1 MKTLVLSM
9 ISIAATVAAMTACT
23 SESDPIDDLNP
34 KDAKVEI
41 KMTAGV
47 GAITTKAAATTAFNN
62 TSITLLRQDVNNTGG
77 VTDWGASAILHTY
90 SLTGENITLDNGQK
104 YFNNDVNLK
113 SIFVGY
119 SNVAKA
125 TNNNN
130 GKISYTITGQE
141 DLLCTQ
147 ELNVG
152 TKTAQVENPELNF
165 KHLLSQVEIKVVGTT
180 KANDVFGQINTIS
193 LIMPTAV
200 TADLKTATATAT
212 SNAANE
218 SIEIFDNTTN
228 PKSISDLA
236 ALSDLGSVFVLP
248 GYGQTGSELKI
259 EIATTP
265 KAGESKDIEVSIDN
279 ITTTIGNNPVLG
291 LQAGYKHV
299 ITLTFNDNIT
309 ITSSIESIGEGGN
322 GSGEIGG

>member
-1 MKTLVLSM
+1 
-9 ISIAATVAAMTACT
+9 
-23 SESDPIDDLNP
+23 
-34 KDAKVEI
+34 
-41 KMTAGV
+41 MTAGV
-47 GAITTKAAATTAFNN
+47 GAITTKADATTAFSN
-62 TSITLLRQDVNNTGG
+62 TSITLLRQDVNNTSGKA
-77 VTDWGASAILHTY
+77 DWGTSAISHTY
-90 SLTGENITLDNGQK
+90 SLTGENITLDNAQK
-104 YFNNDVNLK
+104 YFNNNVDLK

-119 SNVAKA
+119 SNVANA
-125 TNNNN
+125 TNNND
-130 GKISYTITGQE
+130 GTISYTITGQE

-152 TKTAQVENPELNF
+152 TKTVQEANPKLNF
-165 KHLLSQVEIKVVGTT
+165 KHLLSQVELKVVGTA

-193 LIMPTAV
+193 LVMPTAV
-200 TADLKTATATAT
+200 TANLETATATAT
-212 SNAANE
+212 SSANNDD
-218 SIEIFDNTTN
+218 IEIFKNDDAT

-236 ALSDLGSVFVLP
+236 ALSNIGSVFVLP
-248 GYGQTGSELKI
+248 EYGKTGNELKI
-259 EIATTP
+259 KIATTP
-265 KAGESKDIEVSIDN
+265 KAGGSKDIEVSIDN